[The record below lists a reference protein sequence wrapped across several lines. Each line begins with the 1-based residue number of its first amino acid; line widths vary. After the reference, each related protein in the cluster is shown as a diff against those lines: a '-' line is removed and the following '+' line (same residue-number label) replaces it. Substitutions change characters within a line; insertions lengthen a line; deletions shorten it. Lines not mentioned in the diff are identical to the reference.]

1 LKNNLKK
8 MAGLKTNTKVK
19 SVKEFLNTS
28 ASKKKRLACF
38 DLLKIAKQQQ
48 EADKKMQDVL
58 IVSNL
63 LANFQRLIH
72 ENFISTTNVK

>member
-1 LKNNLKK
+1 
-8 MAGLKTNTKVK
+8 MAGLKTKTKVK

-28 ASKKKRLACF
+28 TSKKKRLACF
-38 DLLKIAKQQQ
+38 DLLNIAKQQQ

-63 LANFQRLIH
+63 LVNFQRLIH
-72 ENFISTTNVK
+72 ENFISTTKAK